1 MGSAVVDVSCEEI
14 GACEV
19 LRLRGSEA
27 MNALPRWEVEILV
40 TGGAPDL
47 EGALFAPAVLRLFDP
62 LEGSERLVELI
73 VAEAQLDGV
82 ERLGARCTLVLRP
95 VVCLAAER
103 SGYRVFVDQAS
114 TDIVQ
119 AVLRDAGVPADH
131 IELRLAGQ
139 YFQRPQCT
147 QYDER
152 DLDFVERL
160 LAEDGIAWWLD
171 DGDGGTRL
179 VLGDGMGSHDGIPP
193 PLAVPFEDGGGLVRA
208 RSFSALERTEEVV
221 PDAVFVR
228 DFDVRNPDVLLDGEA
243 GDGPLSVFEYPA
255 FTFVPDA
262 AKERA
267 RVRLEQAQRL
277 AVHLRA
283 EGDNM
288 RVRPGRLL
296 RIEGAADD
304 AMNGEH
310 LVIAVEHTYE
320 RPAPH
325 DTTGRPYH
333 QVATLVPRGDAAFR
347 PAAPARRPRI
357 DGVDSAIT
365 TGPSGEEIHV
375 DDLGRLKLRFFWD
388 PAGITDDR
396 SSAWARTVQWSQGG
410 AMALQRVGW
419 EVPVMYLDGS
429 PDRPLVLGRAYNA
442 QRPVPYPL
450 PASSAVSTLRS
461 ATTPFDGT
469 VNEIRMTDTAGS
481 QEFRVQ
487 ASRDQSVLV
496 GGSARTDVGATETH
510 DVGLMLA
517 QVVQGAQA
525 TTIGGSR
532 LISIGTDWLS
542 NIAGGRT
549 LAVGGMQHIGVGGNR
564 AVVSKGSYTELIGAA
579 YLVQC
584 NQSNTRVT
592 GGFVQVNAGGMAL
605 AAGLGVSESVA
616 GARVE
621 AVGGAYSITT
631 GGTYKDIVTGPKIVQ
646 AGAASETAADNITHE
661 GEIARLKAG
670 VHTVTAGSG
679 ITIKARHIRIK
690 VNSVVAGPLTIGG
703 TFAVS
708 APMSVEAPTV
718 KYSTGGSVGA

>member
-1 MGSAVVDVSCEEI
+1 MASAVVDLSCEAI

-27 MNALPRWEVEILV
+27 MNARSRWEVEILV
-40 TGGAPDL
+40 AGGAPDL

-62 LEGSERLVELI
+62 LEGSERLAELI
-73 VAEAQLDGV
+73 VAEAQLDGI
-82 ERLGARCTLVLRP
+82 ERLGARCTLVLQP

-103 SGYRVFVDQAS
+103 SGYRVFVDKAS
-114 TDIVQ
+114 PEIVQ
-119 AVLRDAGVPADH
+119 AVLRDAGVPADR
-131 IELRLAGQ
+131 IELRLSGQ

-160 LAEDGIAWWLD
+160 LAEDGIAWWLE

-179 VLGDGMGSHDGIPP
+179 VLGDGMGSHDGIPSP
-193 PLAVPFEDGGGLVRA
+193 VTVLFDDGGGLVRG

-221 PDAVFVR
+221 PDAVFGR

-243 GDGPLSVFEYPA
+243 GDGSLSVFEFPA
-255 FTFVPDA
+255 FTFVPEA

-277 AVHLRA
+277 AVHVRA

-310 LVIAVEHTYE
+310 LVVAVEHTYE

-325 DTTGRPYH
+325 DTAARPYH
-333 QVATLVPRGDAAFR
+333 QIATLVPRGEAAFR

-357 DGVDSAIT
+357 DGVDSAIV

-388 PAGITDDR
+388 PSGITDDR
-396 SSAWARTVQWSQGG
+396 SSAWARTVQWSQSGS
-410 AMALQRVGW
+410 MALARVGW
-419 EVPVMYLDGS
+419 EVPVMYLDGC
-429 PDRPLVLGRAYNA
+429 PDRPLVIGRAHNA
-442 QRPVPYPL
+442 ERPVPYPL
-450 PASSAVSTLRS
+450 PASSAVSTLQS

-481 QEFRVQ
+481 QEMRVQ

-496 GGSARTDVGATETH
+496 GGSAQTEVGSTETH

-517 QVVQGAQA
+517 QVVQGSQA

-542 NIAGGRT
+542 NITGGLS
-549 LAVGGMQHIGVGGNR
+549 LAVGGMQHIEVGGNR
-564 AVVSKGSYTELIGAA
+564 AVVSTGSYAELIGAA

-592 GGFVQVNAGGMAL
+592 GGFVQVNAAGMGL

-621 AVGGAYSITT
+621 AVGGAYSITA

-646 AGAASETAADNITHE
+646 AGAAGENAAGNILHNATTAE
-661 GEIARLKAG
+661 VKAG
-670 VHTVTAGSG
+670 VHAVTAGSA
-679 ITIKARHIRIK
+679 ITIKASQITIRA
-690 VNSVVAGPLTIGG
+690 NSVVAGPLTIGG
-703 TFAVS
+703 SFAVS
-708 APMSVEAPTV
+708 AGMAVEAPQV

>member
-1 MGSAVVDVSCEEI
+1 MASAVVDLSCEGI
-14 GACEV
+14 GPCEV

-27 MNALPRWEVEILV
+27 MNALPLWEVEILV
-40 TGGAPDL
+40 TGAAPDL
-47 EGALFAPAVLRLFDP
+47 DAALFSPAVLRLFDP
-62 LEGSERLVELI
+62 LEASERLVELI
-73 VAEAQLDGV
+73 VAEARLDGA

-95 VVCLAAER
+95 AACLAAER
-103 SGYRVFVDQAS
+103 SGYRVFTDRAAQ
-114 TDIVQ
+114 DIV
-119 AVLRDAGVPADH
+119 AEVLRDAGVPADR
-131 IELRLAGQ
+131 IELRLSGK

-152 DLDFVERL
+152 DLTFASRL
-160 LAEDGIAWWLD
+160 LAEDGIAWWFD
-171 DGDGGTRL
+171 DGDDGTRL
-179 VLGDGMGSHDGIPP
+179 VLADSMASHDGIPP
-193 PLAVPFEDGGGLVRA
+193 PVVVPFEDGGGLVRT

-228 DFDVRNPDVLLDGEA
+228 DFDVRNPDVLLDGKA

-255 FTFVPDA
+255 FTFLPDA
-262 AKERA
+262 SNERA
-267 RVRLEQAQRL
+267 RVRLEQARRL
-277 AVHLRA
+277 AVQVRA

-296 RIEGAADD
+296 RIEGAADGV
-304 AMNGEH
+304 MNGEH
-310 LVIAVEHTYE
+310 LVVAVEHAYE

-325 DTTGRPYH
+325 DTTGRPYTN
-333 QVATLVPRGDAAFR
+333 VATLVPRGESAFR
-347 PAAPARRPRI
+347 PAAPAHRPRI
-357 DGVDSAIT
+357 DGIDSAIT
-365 TGPSGEEIHV
+365 TGPAGEEIHV

-410 AMALQRVGW
+410 SMALQRVGW

-429 PDRPLVLGRAYNA
+429 PDRPIVLGRAYNA
-442 QRPVPYPL
+442 QRPVPYGL
-450 PASSAVSTLRS
+450 PSSSAVSTLQS

-469 VNEIRMTDTAGS
+469 TNEIRMTDTAGS

-496 GGSARTDVGATETH
+496 GGAADTTVGADETH

-517 QVVQGAQA
+517 QVVLGSQA
-525 TTIGGSR
+525 ETIGGSR

-542 NIAGGRT
+542 NIAGSRT
-549 LAVGGMQHIGVGGNR
+549 LTIGGMQHIEVGGNR
-564 AVVSKGSYTELIGAA
+564 AVSSKGSYAEVIGAA

-592 GGFVQVNAGGMAL
+592 GGFVQINAAGTAL

-621 AVGGAYSITT
+621 LVGGAYSITA

-646 AGAASETAADNITHE
+646 AGAASENAAGDLLHVAK
-661 GEIARLKAG
+661 IASVKAG
-670 VHTVTAGSG
+670 VHAVTAGG
-679 ITIKARHIRIK
+679 GITIRAPRITIKAT
-690 VNSVVAGPLTIGG
+690 SVVMGPLTIGG
-703 TFAVS
+703 SFAVS
-708 APMSVEAPTV
+708 APMGVDAPTV
-718 KYSTGGSVGA
+718 KYKTGGSVGA